1 MFDFHYQFASWSCV
15 NLVDWQAAFYKS
27 TEKSGDRCAYCGHDF
42 PRSGHGVLTE
52 EDSIIREKHLQQ
64 QHMYKECDITGMK
77 RHFSPYEFRHHLK
90 QCHRATGGDW
100 MDFLLDACMID
111 ESTQRHKILLS
122 DFELHSDNQDAL
134 SRDIIQAVVP
144 PGEMTHELVPKYGGV
159 LVGLDSEHCPQGLMD
174 YLITTNRAQKLN
186 SDRSLVL
193 ALIGRVD
200 RSKCPS
206 VYNELLIASTK
217 IDNHL
222 GFLEKSLVR
231 SKQACWNLGFYLSS
245 FDQNLSTNIA
255 TGASFAN
262 SELERGEQEQCEHF
276 LNTWQDT
283 LHERAVRTWGTSN
296 DRINS
301 WLLQNLAASQEEQ
314 KLIGRICVTEMILM
328 RMSGHDWY

>member
-1 MFDFHYQFASWSCV
+1 
-15 NLVDWQAAFYKS
+15 
-27 TEKSGDRCAYCGHDF
+27 
-42 PRSGHGVLTE
+42 
-52 EDSIIREKHLQQ
+52 
-64 QHMYKECDITGMK
+64 
-77 RHFSPYEFRHHLK
+77 
-90 QCHRATGGDW
+90 
-100 MDFLLDACMID
+100 
-111 ESTQRHKILLS
+111 
-122 DFELHSDNQDAL
+122 
-134 SRDIIQAVVP
+134 
-144 PGEMTHELVPKYGGV
+144 MTHELVPKYGGL
-159 LVGLDSEHCPQGLMD
+159 LVGLDGEHCPQGLMD
-174 YLITTNRAQKLN
+174 YLITTNKAQKLS
-186 SDRSLVL
+186 SDRCLVL
-193 ALIGRVD
+193 ALTGGID

-206 VYNELLIASTK
+206 FYQELLIASRK

-222 GFLEKSLVR
+222 ELLEKSLVR
-231 SKQACWNLGFYLSS
+231 SKQACWNLGFDLSS